1 MDAQLEMALA
11 LSASMSADQNVDPQ
25 RGPDLTSNIPMK
37 PPAGVTTEGLK
48 PPPPVLLSAPPTA
61 ISNKPTSVVGRR
73 PRNNKKSTAK
83 TCLEVRTQQ
92 ERDRQVWSPTQFYY
106 IIPFPH
112 LYSQSNFPL
121 CPCPVALRVTRSV
134 KAALTLSKKPLTW

>member
-48 PPPPVLLSAPPTA
+48 PPPPVLLSAP
-61 ISNKPTSVVGRR
+61 SNKPTSGVGRR

-83 TCLEVRTQQ
+83 TCLEVRTQE
-92 ERDRQVWSPTQFYY
+92 ERDRQVWSPTLFYDLM
-106 IIPFPH
+106 PFPH

-121 CPCPVALRVTRSV
+121 CPCPVVLHATRSV
-134 KAALTLSKKPLTW
+134 KGALTLFKKPFTW